1 MRHTFAELLDLAAT
15 ESGGLDAQTRPAVV
29 KELLHYDILLALSES
44 DIAQHVVFQGGTALR
59 LCYGG
64 QRFSEDLDFVCGAD
78 VSEPFLL
85 ESMNAILVDQ
95 IQERYGL
102 ATEIHAPGADKSF
115 DDNGIT
121 VKRWRYHIQVPGFA
135 AAQKIHVEFC
145 NVPSYEAGPVVLQPR
160 YGFLDDRYGG
170 IVLQT
175 ESESEILADKM
186 VALAGRKFLKARDV
200 WDIRW
205 LMQRGNQVD
214 VDLVRL
220 KAADYGMQDLSA
232 KLTAAVERLRQPST
246 ARAFVNEMQRFVSP
260 SLAAAMLREDPPG
273 RSWLEHAAKT
283 ASDVAN
289 TLHDAVEPPDPAE
302 ARDLSP
308 GS

>member
-1 MRHTFAELLDLAAT
+1 MTEHSKIPLPADDEASLFERASGMFGLDPFRAAPVPAQLVQPARPRARPAPVAPAPVAEVPVEAAIVPTVEPTAPTPAAT
-15 ESGGLDAQTRPAVV
+15 VPTAETAVAFGGERHAIDRERLQ
-29 KELLHYDILLALSES
+29 E
-44 DIAQHVVFQGGTALR
+44 QGMIVPEAGATAL
-59 LCYGG
+59 
-64 QRFSEDLDFVCGAD
+64 
-78 VSEPFLL
+78 L
-85 ESMNAILVDQ
+85 EEFRI
-95 IQERYGL
+95 I
-102 ATEIHAPGADKSF
+102 
-115 DDNGIT
+115 
-121 VKRWRYHIQVPGFA
+121 KRQLIA